1 MNPFKRKLTL
11 KDASN
16 AQIALPSQTRANPS
30 DRPEMRVK
38 MSTRINSLLSAI
50 TKKNLFPKQDPMR
63 RRSRVVR
70 ALKLQSEGVVF
81 KSLPDRYLD
90 FLTVVPSSDPWP
102 RL

>member
-38 MSTRINSLLSAI
+38 MSTRINKITPALFLSAI

-70 ALKLQSEGVVF
+70 ALELQSEGVVF
-81 KSLPDRYLD
+81 KSLPDR
-90 FLTVVPSSDPWP
+90 
-102 RL
+102 